1 MWPVRTHREDNPR
14 QERMRP
20 TFKARTARP
29 PCMTAH
35 GQQRRLVDFVRWMN
49 MDRGHE
55 AIVMRCPGCVYVASP
70 RE

>member
-1 MWPVRTHREDNPR
+1 
-14 QERMRP
+14 MRP